1 MSIYCGTD
9 IIEVE
14 RIEKAIEEHSNETEN
29 IFLNKIYTRKEIEY
43 CESRGRVKYQHFAA
57 RFAAKEA
64 IFKAI
69 SSLLKDKYEISWQN
83 AEIINN
89 ENGKPEVIF
98 KNISKELEEK
108 IIHIDISLSHIK
120 EYAMAM
126 VVLESK
132 N

>member
-14 RIEKAIEEHSNETEN
+14 RIENAIKEHQNLREN
-29 IFLNKIYTRKEIEY
+29 IFLNKIYTKKEIEY
-43 CESRGRVKYQHFAA
+43 CENKGRVKYQHYAA

-89 ENGKPEVIF
+89 ETGKPEVIF

-120 EYAMAM
+120 EYAVAM
-126 VVLESK
+126 VVVESK

>member
-14 RIEKAIEEHSNETEN
+14 RIEKAIKEHSNETEN

-43 CESRGRVKYQHFAA
+43 CETKGRVKYQHFAA

-69 SSLLKDKYEISWQN
+69 SSLLKDKYEISWKN

-89 ENGKPEVIF
+89 ENGKPEIIF

-108 IIHIDISLSHIK
+108 IINIDVSLSHIK
-120 EYAMAM
+120 EYAVAM
-126 VVLESK
+126 VVVESK
-132 N
+132 I